1 MQRRHFVKLSVGLAL
16 TAAGIGANAQSAY
29 PTKPIDIVVP
39 YATGG
44 STDICAR
51 IIAKYISQKKNVVI
65 NVVNKPGGGGLVG
78 IREVLTA
85 RPDGYTLLADTHGA
99 SSMVGAFNEPADV
112 PFDWQNRTWI
122 AIVDKDVVMYLV
134 KDDSS
139 WKTLK
144 DVGAYAKQNPGKF
157 RWASTGRG
165 GIGIPAMQQFFAANG
180 VPETVV
186 QTQVMFKSGGEGP
199 VALAG
204 GHVDFA
210 AQQIAESMAMLQ
222 AKKVRPIAVV
232 SDKRLAQYPDVP
244 TAAEQ
249 GFTTF
254 DITGWHGLSGPPGLP
269 PNVVEWWVS
278 ALKEASQD
286 PAFVEMLEKV
296 QKVPVFMGP
305 ADMKTFVDKEYEK
318 YLVISRQLGWR
329 K

>member
-1 MQRRHFVKLSVGLAL
+1 MKASHLLRLATTLLLTVVGFCAS
-16 TAAGIGANAQSAY
+16 AQPAY

-51 IIAKYISQKKNVVI
+51 IIAKYVSQKKGVVI

-78 IREVLTA
+78 IREVLTS
-85 RPDGYTLLADTHGA
+85 RPDGYTLMADTHGA

-112 PFDWQNRTWI
+112 PFDWRNRTWI
-122 AIVDKDVVMYLV
+122 AMVDKDVVLYLV
-134 KDDSS
+134 KEDSS

-165 GIGIPAMQQFFAANG
+165 GVGIPAMQQFFDANG

-186 QTQVMFKSGGEGP
+186 ASQVMFKSGGEGP

-210 AQQIAESMAMLQ
+210 AQQIAESLAMVQ
-222 AKKVRPIAVV
+222 AKKIRAIAVV
-232 SDKRLAQYPDVP
+232 ADKRLSQFPDVP

-249 GFTTF
+249 GYATF
-254 DITGWHGLSGPPGLP
+254 DVVGWHGLSGPPGLP
-269 PNVVEWWVS
+269 ANVVDWWVS
-278 ALKEASQD
+278 GLKEASQD
-286 PAFVEMLEKV
+286 PLFLEMLEKV
-296 QKVPVFMGP
+296 HKLPVFLGP
-305 ADMKTFVDKEYEK
+305 ADMKAFVDK
-318 YLVISRQLGWR
+318 
-329 K
+329 

>member
-1 MQRRHFVKLSVGLAL
+1 MKAKHLWHLA
-16 TAAGIGANAQSAY
+16 TALLLAVAGFGVWAQPAY

-51 IIAKYISQKKNVVI
+51 LIAKYVSQKKGVAVS
-65 NVVNKPGGGGLVG
+65 VVNKPGGGGLVG
-78 IREVLTA
+78 IREVLTS

-112 PFDWQNRTWI
+112 PFDWRNRTWI
-122 AIVDKDVVMYLV
+122 AVVDKDVLLYLV
-134 KDDSS
+134 KEDSS

-180 VPETVV
+180 VPDTVV
-186 QTQVMFKSGGEGP
+186 ASQVMFKSGGEGP

-210 AQQIAESMAMLQ
+210 AQQIAESISMLQ
-222 AKKVRPIAVV
+222 AKKVRAIAVV
-232 SDKRLAQYPDVP
+232 SDKRLAQFPDVP

-249 GFTTF
+249 GFAGF
-254 DITGWHGLSGPPGLP
+254 DIVGWHGLSGPPGLP
-269 PNVVEWWVS
+269 PNVVDWWVG
-278 ALKEASQD
+278 ALKEGSQD
-286 PAFVEMLEKV
+286 PVFVEMLEKV
-296 QKVPVFMGP
+296 HKVPVFLGP
-305 ADMKTFVDKEYEK
+305 AEMKAFVDKEYEK
-318 YLVISRQLGWR
+318 YLEVSHQLGWR